1 MPGDEMPGPGNNAD
15 MKEAGWW
22 AVSEHLR
29 RTKAGDGVARVR
41 GNNERWWDEGKG
53 REEVVK
59 LKSEGAN
66 DKDDGGKEV

>member
-41 GNNERWWDEGKG
+41 GNNER
-53 REEVVK
+53 
-59 LKSEGAN
+59 
-66 DKDDGGKEV
+66 